1 MDDRKIKKFI
11 MFVMVTVILLGI
23 QNPTPVQAARY
34 DGDVSKKS
42 YTCDNSKYEYY
53 FTGSTKDNNIT
64 VDCSSGTVRI
74 NLTNVTID
82 MLEDNDK
89 KSEAKPAIW
98 IKKGTDAIIYLSG
111 KNTLEGGNKSGVGKN
126 YGYAGIQVDD
136 GASVTILGNGTLNA
150 VGGGDDYG
158 AAGIGSRYDENC
170 GKITIG
176 SNTYKPTI
184 TATGGDGGAGIG
196 SGEDGICDDGIYII
210 NGSITATGK
219 NGGAGIGGGDA
230 IAAGSGGKADTIVI
244 RGGTVSAAGGSGAA
258 GIGGGEPG
266 SSGDGGNVSNIT
278 ISGGVITAKGGSSG
292 AGIGGSKDGVAKN
305 INIIGGA
312 ITATGGKYAAGIGA
326 GNAVG
331 AGDGGII
338 DGLKITAGTIT
349 ATGGE
354 SAAGI
359 GGGDQSEVKNFKI
372 EQDKGSRLTITA
384 KGGENGAGIGNG
396 NSGATSTNISSLY
409 IKLDGG
415 TITATG
421 GKYGA
426 GIGGG
431 NCEAKKIE
439 IYGKGTINATG
450 YEHSC
455 AIGAGKKEDGGD
467 IIIEGT
473 KDRGLT
479 INGYTKKNRGS
490 NDAAVIGGADSSGG
504 DITIKNAKLYLSSTI
519 GSRGTAIG
527 GGANK
532 SLIGYSIGKIE
543 IENCYVQDRTR
554 ADRFA
559 ASIGSAQTSGL
570 ESITIKNSECK
581 VGSIGSTDNGN
592 QALRDMYVD
601 FITIEDSDIEAIAK
615 NGQRAG
621 IGSGRYAGIKKITIK
636 NSNVVAAAENGAG
649 IGSGGY
655 SFSSEAEMIK
665 WHGREC
671 GEIEI
676 TNSNITATG
685 ANGGAGIGGGWG
697 TPVGDVTIKNSIITA
712 TGGRVDDQGGA
723 GIGGGHGES
732 CGNIKI
738 ENSTITATGEEN
750 AAGIGSAGD
759 DSITAVMWNTTCNEI
774 VISGSTIT
782 AKGGKN
788 GAGIGTGM
796 GAQFSNY
803 AYISIADSTVDS
815 TGGENGAGIGAGANG
830 YMGAGGEACDIT
842 IKGKSRVT
850 ATGGKGAAGIGGGYE
865 GGAQDIDITLK
876 DTVYSNGEWKYYVKA
891 TGGKGA
897 AGIGSGGVGLAIDVS
912 DLQVVQAGNDIDS
925 VYISGGYVYA
935 QGGDDEYGAGAG
947 IGGGASGG
955 NIKSFHVSGGYV
967 EAHAG
972 YGKDDAA
979 ADDIGTGGEDSR
991 GSEDKD
997 FKITGGTVI
1006 GILSS
1011 DPKSI
1016 IIDGGSVSHNTSKAK
1031 RSDGTKVY
1039 KTTMCVE
1046 DGYYE
1051 LKSLKT
1057 NLSTYM
1063 DKNIFSDGSGK
1074 VYLYLPLSGDNNSIA
1089 DIDKKHYYGTTK
1101 ATGDGWMKMGNRLEF
1116 EKIKEEQLVGNTYI
1130 LKLKD
1135 ENIKGNVKFSVIGKS
1150 VEIVEGSNTIKTS
1163 PGAQIEIRAKKI
1175 GEYTIKATYDN
1186 LQSDLYWSANA
1197 EYTDKITKEKGK
1209 ISIKQYP
1216 KIFYDGEEVENPSV
1230 DTNSLGDVSYK
1241 YYKDGKYLGD
1251 GVKPKNAGKYKAVA
1265 YVSETDVCTAAESE
1279 PMEFEIHKRIINLGL
1294 SATEDGTDA
1303 VVTVE
1308 VFGAVDDPGEVT
1320 ISVAGGK
1327 STSVDVVLTDDGK
1340 YKASKT
1346 FENISAD
1353 LYTVTA
1359 SYPNTTN
1366 SNYMTKR
1373 DEQRTFDKSKAERT
1387 LDVDDIEITYGD
1399 TNPVTE
1405 FNLTTSD
1412 GGAGTCTYEVVY
1424 DFDDIHYNL
1433 KKTIT
1438 VSDTGEITYLNAGI
1452 AVVKITMS
1460 DTMYNDAVSYATIIV
1475 KRKPVTVTAYAYKEG
1490 SLEELSSVEYGSI
1503 DETVKYGLT
1512 YSGLLAGETIEDAS
1526 IGTLE
1531 PVPLQEY
1538 ADVGTRFIAIKKVG
1552 ENVTFNGKEYEDVFI
1567 LRNYKIGFIPG
1578 RIEVEPREIAINVGD
1593 VNTTY
1598 GIEPELSV
1606 TITGDNNLAE
1616 SDSIDD
1622 VIENIIF
1629 SDEKTYKDFVPG
1641 SYVDAITVKLKNNPN
1656 YTVSNINKGDLNIGK
1671 ASLNIETKVESKVY
1685 DAKAIEVE
1693 SYVTPITSA
1702 GISVEMLAE
1711 TGDITEK
1718 YYEFDANSNLIE
1730 LTLAPK
1736 DVGSYIVEASVKEND
1751 YYNAITVQSYFRI
1764 SKAHYE
1770 IDAPKLPDMKMKE
1783 GLTLADQKLPDG
1795 WEWIN
1800 KERELIVAPI
1810 GAYALYTP
1818 EDTHN
1823 YYKTVKRLT
1832 FEVYDD
1838 SIDDNEPESD
1848 NNNDNK
1854 DENTNDETKENTSED
1869 KSDSLDNIA
1878 DTKDSSNIKYLI
1890 NIIIVALISMM
1901 GSSLLLKKI
1910 QSNM

>member
-1 MDDRKIKKFI
+1 MIGRKVKKLLVLTI
-11 MFVMVTVILLGI
+11 MTVVMLG
-23 QNPTPVQAARY
+23 VQAPSSVEAARY

-53 FTGSTKDNNIT
+53 FTGTTKDNNIT
-64 VDCSSGTVRI
+64 VDCNTGTVRI

-89 KSEAKPAIW
+89 KSEAKPAIR
-98 IKKGTDAIIYLSG
+98 IKKGTDAIIYLYG
-111 KNTLEGGNKSGVGKN
+111 NNTLEGGNKSGVGKN
-126 YGYAGIQVDD
+126 YGFAGIQVDD

-170 GKITIG
+170 GKIIIG

-244 RGGTVSAAGGSGAA
+244 RGGTVNATGGSGAA

-266 SSGDGGNVSNIT
+266 SSGDGGNLSNIT

-305 INIIGGA
+305 INIIGGT

-479 INGYTKKNRGS
+479 INGYTKKDRGS
-490 NDAAVIGGADSSGG
+490 NDAAVIGGADSNGG
-504 DITIKNAKLYLSSTI
+504 DISIKNAKLYLTSTI
-519 GSRGTAIG
+519 GTRGTAIG

-601 FITIEDSDIEAIAK
+601 FITIEDSDIEAKAE

-636 NSNVVAAAENGAG
+636 NSNVVASAENGAG

-655 SFSSEAEMIK
+655 SFSSGAELIK

-676 TNSNITATG
+676 TNSNITANG

-697 TPVGDVTIKNSIITA
+697 TPVGDVTIKNSTITA
-712 TGGRVDDQGGA
+712 TGGSINDQGGA

-738 ENSTITATGEEN
+738 ENSTITATGGEN

-774 VISGSTIT
+774 VISGSNIT

-803 AYISIADSTVDS
+803 AYISIEDSTVDS

-830 YMGAGGEACDIT
+830 YMGAGGEACDIRL
-842 IKGKSRVT
+842 KGKSRVT

-865 GGAQDIDITLK
+865 GGAEDIDITLK
-876 DTVYSNGEWKYYVKA
+876 DTVYSNGDWKYYVKA

-912 DLQVVQAGNDIDS
+912 GLQVVQAGNDIDS

-935 QGGDDEYGAGAG
+935 KGGDDEYGAGAG

-955 NIKSFHVSGGYV
+955 NIKSFYVSGGYV

-972 YGKDDAA
+972 YGKGDAA

-991 GSEDKD
+991 GSKDKD

-1006 GILSS
+1006 GSLSS

-1046 DGYYE
+1046 DCYYE

-1063 DKNIFSDGSGK
+1063 NKDIFSDGSGK
-1074 VYLYLPLSGDNNSIA
+1074 VYLYLPLSGDNKSTA
-1089 DIDKKHYYGTTK
+1089 DFEKKHYYGTTNAK
-1101 ATGDGWMKMGNRLEF
+1101 GDGWMKMDNKLEF
-1116 EKIKEEQLVGNTYI
+1116 EKINKEQLVGDTYI
-1130 LKLKD
+1130 LKLED
-1135 ENIKGNVKFSVIGKS
+1135 ANLKGNVKFSVIGKS

-1163 PGAQIEIRAKKI
+1163 PGAQVEIRAKKI

-1186 LQSDLYWSANA
+1186 LQSDLYWSVDA
-1197 EYTDKITKEKGK
+1197 EYTDIISREKGK
-1209 ISIKQYP
+1209 ISIKQNLT
-1216 KIFYDGEEVENPSV
+1216 KVYDGEEVENPSV
-1230 DTNSLGDVSYK
+1230 DTNSSGIVTYK
-1241 YYKDGKYLGD
+1241 YFKDDKYLGK
-1251 GVKPKNAGKYKAVA
+1251 GVKPKNAGNYKVVA
-1265 YVSETDVCTAAESE
+1265 CVSQTSVCTAAESE
-1279 PMEFEIHKRIINLGL
+1279 PMEFEITKRIINLGMT
-1294 SATEDGTDA
+1294 AIEDGTDA

-1308 VFGAVDDPGEVT
+1308 VFGAIDDPGEVI
-1320 ISVAGGK
+1320 ISVDGGK
-1327 STSVDVVLTDDGK
+1327 STIVDVVQTADGK

-1353 LYTVTA
+1353 VYTVTA
-1359 SYPNTTN
+1359 SYPNTAN
-1366 SNYMTKR
+1366 SNYMTTR
-1373 DEQRTFDKSKAERT
+1373 DEQRSFDKTKAER
-1387 LDVDDIEITYGD
+1387 LLYVDDIETTYGAIN
-1399 TNPVTE
+1399 TVTE

-1412 GGAGTCTYEVVY
+1412 GGTGICTYEVVY
-1424 DFDDIHYNL
+1424 DFDNIHSNL
-1433 KKTIT
+1433 KETIK
-1438 VSDTGEITYLNAGI
+1438 VSDSGEITYLNAGI
-1452 AVVKITMS
+1452 AVVKITMT
-1460 DTMYNDAVSYATIIV
+1460 DTMYNDAVAYATITV
-1475 KRKPVTVTAYAYKEG
+1475 KRKPVTVAAYAYKEG

-1503 DETVKYGLT
+1503 DETIKYGLT
-1512 YSGLLAGETIEDAS
+1512 YSGLLAGEMLEDAS

-1538 ADVGTRFIAIKKVG
+1538 ADAGTQYIAIKKVG
-1552 ENVTFNGKEYEDVFI
+1552 EKITFNGKEYEDVFI
-1567 LRNYKIGFIPG
+1567 SRNYKINFVPG
-1578 RIEVEPREIAINVGD
+1578 QIVVEPREIAINVSD
-1593 VNTTY
+1593 ITSNY
-1598 GIEPELSV
+1598 GIKPELSA
-1606 TITGDNNLAE
+1606 TIEGENQLAA
-1616 SDSIDD
+1616 SDSLSDVVESIDF
-1622 VIENIIF
+1622 ISGKSYE
-1629 SDEKTYKDFVPG
+1629 DFAPG
-1641 SYVDAITVKLKNNPN
+1641 SYVDAITVTLKNNPN
-1656 YTVSNINKGDLNIGK
+1656 YTVTNINKGDLNIEK

-1685 DAKAIEVE
+1685 DTKAIDVE
-1693 SYVTPITSA
+1693 SYVIPITSD
-1702 GISVEMLAE
+1702 GISLEIIEKPSEIVER
-1711 TGDITEK
+1711 
-1718 YYEFDANSNLIE
+1718 YYEMGADSKFKE
-1730 LTLAPK
+1730 LDTAPK
-1736 DVGSYIVEASVKEND
+1736 DAGIYIVEASVAENA
-1751 YYNAITVQSYFRI
+1751 YYKGVTVQSYFRI
-1764 SKAHYE
+1764 DKAHYD
-1770 IDAPKLPDMKMKE
+1770 IDAPKLSDMKMRE
-1783 GLTLADQKLPDG
+1783 GLRLEAQKLPEG

-1800 KERELIVAPI
+1800 KDRELIVAPI
-1810 GAYALYTP
+1810 SAYAIYTP
-1818 EDTHN
+1818 EDTRN
-1823 YYKTVKRLT
+1823 YYKAVKRLT

-1838 SIDDNEPESD
+1838 SIDDTTDEEPESD
-1848 NNNDNK
+1848 VDDETEENTTEENK
-1854 DENTNDETKENTSED
+1854 DSI
-1869 KSDSLDNIA
+1869 DNIA
-1878 DTKDSSNIKYLI
+1878 NTSDDNNVEDLMSILF
-1890 NIIIVALISMM
+1890 VALLALI
-1901 GSSLLLKKI
+1901 GGFWLKKY
-1910 QSNM
+1910 NKGMKGE